1 MKKRHWEG
9 IAMFRSS
16 RSVQCCL
23 KAGDRCVPQS
33 LTAIFSWKCFLVAAL
48 DLKALITCLLSVA
61 NGEANPGLAPR
72 FLPVS
77 SAFYDR
83 WDMGKN
89 TRPRAKVSC
98 STEGLPPALG
108 VWCVCEVAQSCPT
121 LCDPVDCSLPG
132 SSVHGIFQARVLEW
146 VATSFSRRSSPPRN
160 RTRVSR
166 IVGRRFTVWAA
177 LSRWHLCVPW
187 LKTLTQNLAHHTQLC
202 WEEKA
207 GQAGVLFLLWSPAFQ
222 RRRAGVLGRTPR
234 LRGAQAGLGPSR
246 GRHSGPPRC
255 RPLPP
260 LATRWRPDFGVFAV
274 SFNLPEK
281 LVQIIAEQV
290 QAWFGVRNLWSWL
303 HTLSQTLRHRAS
315 DRAVLIGCR
324 CYNRGCVSSTPF
336 PLCPV
341 AWGQAVTL
349 KLAVVLDQVC

>member
-1 MKKRHWEG
+1 M
-9 IAMFRSS
+9 
-16 RSVQCCL
+16 L
-23 KAGDRCVPQS
+23 
-33 LTAIFSWKCFLVAAL
+33 LLVAAL

-121 LCDPVDCSLPG
+121 LCDLVDCSLPG

-146 VATSFSRRSSPPRN
+146 AATSFSRRSSPPRD

-187 LKTLTQNLAHHTQLC
+187 LKKLTQNLAHHTQLC
-202 WEEKA
+202 WEEKR
-207 GQAGVLFLLWSPAFQ
+207 GRQGLCSYSGVLRFKEGELGFWERLPGSGERRPASG
-222 RRRAGVLGRTPR
+222 RAEGGTAGPGVATSCHEMAPR
-234 LRGAQAGLGPSR
+234 LW
-246 GRHSGPPRC
+246 C
-255 RPLPP
+255 
-260 LATRWRPDFGVFAV
+260 
-274 SFNLPEK
+274 
-281 LVQIIAEQV
+281 
-290 QAWFGVRNLWSWL
+290 
-303 HTLSQTLRHRAS
+303 
-315 DRAVLIGCR
+315 
-324 CYNRGCVSSTPF
+324 
-336 PLCPV
+336 LC
-341 AWGQAVTL
+341 
-349 KLAVVLDQVC
+349 C